1 MKDRGPVFQGERFG
15 ATAFLLLFS
24 SAVLA
29 AEADPAAAW
38 MEKIA
43 KAARQLNYSGTFV
56 YQHGEQVETSRI
68 SHYADRSGEYER
80 LLTLDGPKREVIRMN
95 GETYCLDHDNRVLR
109 RERQSGRPMF
119 PAFLPEQLA
128 QVTDFYDLRM
138 GISERIAGYD
148 TQSIL
153 LEPKDGFRYG
163 HKLWADVATGLL
175 LKAKRLNE
183 RKEVLEQFTFTQ
195 LDIGAMVTREMT
207 KPSVEAGPN
216 WRRDSVSA
224 ESASSETGW
233 AVKSFPA
240 GFRKIVEMRRTKE
253 GSNGTVTHIVYSDG
267 LASVSIFIEPTSLKR
282 RPMEGLMRHGAMNI
296 MFRPVPDHMITVVG
310 EAPSATIL
318 QIGNSVIQQG
328 R

>member
-1 MKDRGPVFQGERFG
+1 VKLRLPE
-15 ATAFLLLFS
+15 
-24 SAVLA
+24 
-29 AEADPAAAW
+29 PAAARLGAAAFLW
-38 MEKIA
+38 LFSALAVATEAEQAAAWLEKIA

-68 SHYADRSGEYER
+68 SHFVDRSGEYER

-95 GETYCLDHDNRVLR
+95 DETYCLDYDNRVLR
-109 RERQSGRPMF
+109 KERQSGRRNF
-119 PAFLPEQLA
+119 PALIPEQLS
-128 QVTDFYDLRM
+128 QVTEFYEIKI
-138 GISERIAGYD
+138 GATERIAGYD
-148 TQSIL
+148 TQSVS

-195 LDIGAMVTREMT
+195 LDIGSAVTREMT
-207 KPSVEAGPN
+207 KPGAEAGPN

-224 ESASSETGW
+224 QSTSMEAGW

-240 GFRKIVEMRRTKE
+240 GFRKIVEMRRTKA
-253 GSNGTVTHIVYSDG
+253 GSQGSVTHIVYSDG
-267 LASVSIFIEPTSLKR
+267 LASVSVFIEPMALKR

-296 MFRPVPDHMITVVG
+296 LFRPVLDQMITVVG
-310 EAPSATIL
+310 EAPPATIL
-318 QIGNSVIQQG
+318 QIGNSVIQLG